1 MYSLK
6 NIVVVGSGGG
16 GVPLVQTLQKQIN
29 PDTHRIV
36 VIERRD
42 YYAHWPALIRAAVT
56 DEGDLHERAL
66 IFNSHAFDSTVQTI
80 RSGVK
85 QITDTDSSPWG
96 AIGLAHSTFHPPL
109 TILIVGGGSVGI
121 EYAGEIRHYHPEK
134 KVTLIHGG
142 EELMNDTYVAE
153 FRQSVLD
160 AMISTGVEV
169 ILDDRIPPQATLIDG
184 FMTSENGR
192 RIPADLVVGTSL
204 SQIFLVVADLR
215 IAQILAAGGPLI
227 VRAFDPS
234 AVTESGTVLVTP
246 ELQVKISSGVR
257 NVWAIGDIV
266 EWPEQKMVL
275 KASSGHAPVLA
286 KNIIASIRGSKPSP
300 YGGKTEMIFVTI
312 GPNGGRGLVPL
323 FGGVVVGDWI
333 VSTMKSSGLFVDRT
347 RAALGC

>member
-1 MYSLK
+1 
-6 NIVVVGSGGG
+6 
-16 GVPLVQTLQKQIN
+16 
-29 PDTHRIV
+29 
-36 VIERRD
+36 
-42 YYAHWPALIRAAVT
+42 RAAVT

-66 IFNSHAFDSTVQTI
+66 ILNSHAFDSTVQTI

-85 QITDTDSSPWG
+85 QITDTDVIIESGEAIPYEHLVLAMGSNWTGPLNLPSSKEK
-96 AIGLAHSTFHPPL
+96 AIEHFESFKSELSTADN
-109 TILIVGGGSVGI
+109 TLIVGGGSVGI

-142 EELMNDTYVAE
+142 EELMNDTYVTK

-169 ILDDRIPPQATLIDG
+169 ILEDRIPPQATLIDG

-192 RIPADLVVGTSL
+192 RIPADLV
-204 SQIFLVVADLR
+204 
-215 IAQILAAGGPLI
+215 ILAAGGRPNTSI

-246 ELQVKISSGVR
+246 ELQVNLSSGAR
-257 NVWAIGDIV
+257 NVWAIGDII

-286 KNIIASIRGSKPSP
+286 KNIIASIWGSKPSP

-333 VSTMKSSGLFVDRT
+333 ISTMKSSGLFADRT
-347 RAALGC
+347 RTALGC

>member
-1 MYSLK
+1 MSSLK

-16 GVPLVQTLQKQIN
+16 APLVQTLQKQIN

-36 VIERRD
+36 VIETGLLCSLACP
-42 YYAHWPALIRAAVT
+42 YCELIISPLLLSPEITCTTKKRAAVSM
-56 DEGDLHERAL
+56 G
-66 IFNSHAFDSTVQTI
+66 TI
-80 RSGVK
+80 RSDVK
-85 QITDTDSSPWG
+85 QITDTDVIIESGEAIPYEHLVLAMGSNWTGPLNLPSSKEK
-96 AIGLAHSTFHPPL
+96 AIEHFKSFKSELSTADS
-109 TILIVGGGSVGI
+109 ILIVGGGSVGI
-121 EYAGEIRHYHPEK
+121 E
-134 KVTLIHGG
+134 
-142 EELMNDTYVAE
+142 LMNDTYVTK

-169 ILDDRIPPQATLIDG
+169 ILEDRIPPQATLIDG

-192 RIPADLVVGTSL
+192 RIPADLV
-204 SQIFLVVADLR
+204 
-215 IAQILAAGGPLI
+215 ILAAGGPSI

-246 ELQVKISSGVR
+246 ELQVNLSSGAR
-257 NVWAIGDIV
+257 NVWAIGDII

-286 KNIIASIRGSKPSP
+286 KNIIASIWGSKPSP

-333 VSTMKSSGLFVDRT
+333 ISTMKSSGLFADRT
-347 RAALGC
+347 RTALGC